1 MSIYNGT
8 PEPEPSIS
16 AAEFMRQAKEQKR
29 LRQEQEQEYPI
40 VHGDNWGEYELK
52 QQRRQKRKRLIV
64 VSAVIA
70 GSLALGFVGGSFVKR
85 YQLVPTGKNGSAY
98 LSDRLTGKSWLVHG
112 GAMREVL
119 SGEALEKAEKAK
131 RDERARQDARIEA
144 EYAAERA
151 ARQAR
156 EDADKVERA
165 REYAANVAR
174 EKEQAAKER
183 AQKIAEFNAVV
194 RDPHTAVIDKI
205 YTNPETNESLQR
217 KRDGSGVPAR
227 NRNGYLV
234 YTNKYGDKET
244 SIWHE
249 ASQDWIPESQYFDLT
264 LGAEAERIGPKH
276 VNYYDTEK
284 GQKVL
289 NGTK

>member
-194 RDPHTAVIDKI
+194 RDPHTAVIDKFTLI
-205 YTNPETNESLQR
+205 QKPMRVYSVKEMVPEFPLAIATATLFTLTNMVIRKLLSGMRPLKIGFQSL
-217 KRDGSGVPAR
+217 
-227 NRNGYLV
+227 N
-234 YTNKYGDKET
+234 
-244 SIWHE
+244 I
-249 ASQDWIPESQYFDLT
+249 LT
-264 LGAEAERIGPKH
+264 
-276 VNYYDTEK
+276 
-284 GQKVL
+284 
-289 NGTK
+289 